1 MSSAVLQFQSVG
13 VLTAA
18 AGKAFVV
25 APYGGTIKKVSAKV
39 SSAPA
44 GSTILVDINKNGTTI
59 FTTQANRP
67 TIAASATA
75 ATLAGQP
82 EVLTFAAG
90 DLLSVDVDQI
100 GSGTAG
106 SNLAVSLLV
115 ELDEE
120 ETTPITIVPDN
131 RFGQA

>member
-25 APYGGTIKKVSAKV
+25 APYGGTIKKIAATVGTTS
-39 SSAPA
+39 A
-44 GSTILVDINKNGTTI
+44 GSSIIVDINKNGTTI

-67 TIAASATA
+67 TIAAAA
-75 ATLAGQP
+75 VVATLAGTP
-82 EVLTFAAG
+82 EVVTFAAG
-90 DLLSVDVDQI
+90 DLLSVDIDQI

-106 SNLAVSLLV
+106 SNLGVSVLV

-120 ETTPITIVPDN
+120 ETTPIAIVPDN
-131 RFGQA
+131 RFG

>member
-13 VLTAA
+13 ALTAA

-25 APYGGTIKKVSAKV
+25 APYGGTIKKISASV
-39 SSAPA
+39 GATSVGSS
-44 GSTILVDINKNGTTI
+44 IIVDINKNGTTI

-67 TIAASATA
+67 TIAAAA
-75 ATLAGQP
+75 VVATLAGTP
-82 EVLTFAAG
+82 NVVTFVAG
-90 DLLSVDVDQI
+90 DLLSVDLDQV
-100 GSGTAG
+100 GSSTPG
-106 SNLAVSLLV
+106 SNLGVSVLV

-131 RFGQA
+131 RFG

>member
-25 APYGGTIKKVSAKV
+25 APYGGTIKKISARV
-39 SSAPA
+39 GTTSA
-44 GSTILVDINKNGTTI
+44 GSSIIVDINKNGTTI

-67 TIAASATA
+67 TIAAAAVT
-75 ATLAGQP
+75 ATLAGTP
-82 EVLTFAAG
+82 EILTFAAG
-90 DLLSVDVDQI
+90 DLLSVDIDQI

-106 SNLAVSLLV
+106 SNLGVSVLV

-131 RFGQA
+131 RFG